1 MNEKKY
7 SEIDIPLGNKSE
19 KEILDEMK
27 KKARAYDGTLPYD
40 PLANGDA
47 YNSNSLMSGL
57 LNAMGYD
64 GVSLVNSLPGVQPGG
79 SKPVPTNKFE

>member
-1 MNEKKY
+1 MMMDDYKNFDNFKRTEGCKMISPHHSHPTKGVRPVD
-7 SEIDIPLGNKSE
+7 S
-19 KEILDEMK
+19 
-27 KKARAYDGTLPYD
+27 
-40 PLANGDA
+40 
-47 YNSNSLMSGL
+47 MSGL